1 MPSSTIGIDVGTTG
15 TKAVLIDETGRVVA
29 RATHEYPLHTPRPG
43 WAEQDPADWW
53 RATVAAVRDVLA
65 ASGARPDDIRGLG
78 LSGQQHGSVFL
89 DSSGNVIREAL
100 LWCDQRTA
108 AQCQWIHDTVGFDT
122 VVAETLNPVLTGFQA
137 GKIVWLRDNEPQNYA
152 RLRMIL
158 LPKDYVRYRLTGE
171 FATEVSDAAGTSL
184 LNVRNRDWSD
194 VMLRGLGLT
203 RDMVPKVYESPV
215 ASACVC
221 HTAADQTGLRVGL
234 PVAGGG
240 GDNACS
246 AVGNGVIEEGI
257 VQVSVGT
264 SGTVFSPMNQ
274 PKLDSKLRVHTF
286 CHAVPGQWHAMG
298 VMLMAGGSLRWFRD
312 ELCAEEKAEAAQR
325 GVDPYEIITAKAAT
339 APIGSEGLIFL
350 PYMTGERT
358 PHPDPNARGV
368 FLGLGL
374 RHTKAHMAR
383 SVMEGVCYGLRDSLE
398 ILKQMKLPIREI
410 RNTGGGSRSP
420 FWRQMQSDVFRAPL
434 VAMAIDEG
442 AAFGAALLGGVA
454 GELWPDVPAACTA
467 TVRVGAHGSP
477 RAESRGN
484 APCRPDRS
492 ASAVYNKY
500 YPIYRGLYRP
510 LKSTFAKL
518 AAAVEATHQT

>member
-1 MPSSTIGIDVGTTG
+1 MVDYLMGIDVGTTG
-15 TKAVLIDETGRVVA
+15 AKAVLVQPSGRVVA

-53 RATVAAVRDVLA
+53 RATVAAIRDALQ
-65 ASGARPDDIRGLG
+65 ASGARPEEVRGLG

-89 DSSGNVIREAL
+89 GNDGEVLREAL

-108 AQCQWIHDTVGFDT
+108 AQCDWIHDTVGFDR
-122 VVAETLNPVLTGFQA
+122 VVEETLNPVLTGFQA
-137 GKIVWLRDNEPQNYA
+137 PKIVWLRDNEPEVYE

-184 LNVRNRDWSD
+184 LNVGKRRWSE
-194 VMLRGLGLT
+194 VMLKGLGLT
-203 RDMVPKVYESPV
+203 TDMLPRVYESPE
-215 ASACVC
+215 ASAAICE
-221 HTAADQTGLRVGL
+221 TAARETGLRAGL

-264 SGTVFSPMNQ
+264 SGTVFAPMLE
-274 PKLDSKLRVHTF
+274 PKMDPKLRVHTF

-312 ELCAEEKAEAAQR
+312 ELCGEEKAEAERR
-325 GVDPYEIITAKAAT
+325 GLDPYEIITEIAAG

-350 PYMTGERT
+350 PYLTGERT
-358 PHPDPNARGV
+358 PHADPNARGV
-368 FLGLGL
+368 FLGIGL

-383 SVMEGVCYGLRDSLE
+383 AIMEGVCYGLRDSLE
-398 ILKQMKLPIREI
+398 ILRDMKLPIDEA
-410 RNTGGGSRSP
+410 RNTGGGSRSE
-420 FWRQMQSDVFRAPL
+420 FWRQMQSDVFRTPL
-434 VAMAIDEG
+434 VAMEIDEG

-454 GELWPDVPAACTA
+454 GGVWPDVPAACA
-467 TVRVGAHGSP
+467 AAVRTKEPVKP
-477 RAESRGN
+477 NRQ
-484 APCRPDRS
+484 
-492 ASAVYNKY
+492 ASAIYNKY
-500 YPIYRGLYRP
+500 YPTYRGLYRS
-510 LKSTFAKL
+510 LKRHFSRVAGI
-518 AAAVEATHQT
+518 VEKVR

>member
-1 MPSSTIGIDVGTTG
+1 MADYLIGIDVGTTG
-15 TKAVLIDETGRVVA
+15 TKAVLIDLAGYVVA
-29 RATHEYPLHTPRPG
+29 RSTHEYALHTPRPG
-43 WAEQDPADWW
+43 WAEQDPHDWW
-53 RATVAAVRDVLA
+53 RGTVAAIKDVLA
-65 ASGARPDDIRGLG
+65 ESGARPDEVRGLG

-89 DSSGNVIREAL
+89 DANGEVIREAL

-122 VVAETLNPVLTGFQA
+122 VVEETLNPVLTGFQA
-137 GKIVWLRDNEPQNYA
+137 PKIVWLRDHEPEHYEK
-152 RLRMIL
+152 LRTIL

-184 LNVRNRDWSD
+184 LNVSERDWSD
-194 VMLRGLGLT
+194 IMLNGLGLT
-203 RDMVPKVYESPV
+203 KDMLPKVYESPV
-215 ASACVC
+215 ASTAVC
-221 HTAADQTGLRVGL
+221 GMAARETGLRAGL
-234 PVAGGG
+234 PIAGGG

-257 VQVSVGT
+257 VAVSVGT
-264 SGTVFSPMNQ
+264 SGTVFSPMHD
-274 PKLDSKLRVHTF
+274 PKLDPKLRVHTF

-312 ELCAEEKAEAAQR
+312 ELCQEEIAAARER
-325 GVDPYEIITAKAAT
+325 GVDPYEVITEKAAS
-339 APIGSEGLIFL
+339 APVGSEGLIFL

-358 PHPDPNARGV
+358 PHADPNARGV
-368 FLGLGL
+368 FMGLGL

-383 SVMEGVCYGLRDSLE
+383 AIMEGVCYGLRDSLE
-398 ILKQMKLPIREI
+398 ILKEMELPLDEI

-454 GELWPDVPAACTA
+454 GDVWTDVPAACAA
-467 TVRVGAHGSP
+467 TVRTKEPV
-477 RAESRGN
+477 
-484 APCRPDRS
+484 RPNRKT
-492 ASAVYNKY
+492 SAVYNKY
-500 YPIYRGLYRP
+500 YPIYRGLYRS
-510 LKSTFAKL
+510 LNRHFARTAKV
-518 AAAVEATHQT
+518 VEQTQPS